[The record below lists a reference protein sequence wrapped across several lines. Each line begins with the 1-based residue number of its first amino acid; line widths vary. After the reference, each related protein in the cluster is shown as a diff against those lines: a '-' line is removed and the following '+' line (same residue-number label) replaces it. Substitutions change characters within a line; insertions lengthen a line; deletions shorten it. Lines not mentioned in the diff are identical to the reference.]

1 MAEYCCI
8 NLTHHCWILSIEILR
23 GGKLMKALLIVIF
36 VEAIL
41 ILDHAKGEAI
51 LVSRLLVLT
60 HLK

>member
-1 MAEYCCI
+1 
-8 NLTHHCWILSIEILR
+8 
-23 GGKLMKALLIVIF
+23 MKALLIVIF